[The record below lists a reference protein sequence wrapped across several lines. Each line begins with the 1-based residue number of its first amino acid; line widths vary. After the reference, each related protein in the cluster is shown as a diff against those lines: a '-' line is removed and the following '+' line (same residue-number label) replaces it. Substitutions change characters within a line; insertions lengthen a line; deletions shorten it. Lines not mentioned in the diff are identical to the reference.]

1 MFRPRTIAMGVLAA
15 ALAFFATSTAAS
27 AHDSL
32 ISSSPEEG
40 QRLEAA
46 PAEVSLRFTA
56 DVLPIGAAVIVSDAA
71 DRDWVSGEVV
81 LVGDTVTAPLEAGM
95 PDAGY
100 ELRWRVVS
108 SDGHPISGLIPFT
121 VGDGDGEPIVRS
133 DRGNA
138 DGSGTAANPD
148 DAQGQITDEGSEEPG
163 GIPRVV
169 WLGIG
174 GAVVALAIAALIAF
188 IRRRTRAGEA
198 GDAGPDADAAPEPST
213 AAHPQHSRDD
223 ASSGQHSL

>member
-46 PAEVSLRFTA
+46 PAEDSLRFTA

-81 LVGDTVTAPLEAGM
+81 LVGDTVTAPLEACM

-121 VGDGDGEPIVRS
+121 VGDGELIVRP
-133 DRGNA
+133 A
-138 DGSGTAANPD
+138 DGSGDKSAC
-148 DAQGQITDEGSEEPG
+148 
-163 GIPRVV
+163 
-169 WLGIG
+169 
-174 GAVVALAIAALIAF
+174 AIA
-188 IRRRTRAGEA
+188 G
-198 GDAGPDADAAPEPST
+198 ST
-213 AAHPQHSRDD
+213 A
-223 ASSGQHSL
+223 